1 MFCVMSEDKIVTK
14 KKDKNVWKTVG
25 EAAAVAAGIAAAII
39 LKKK

>member
-1 MFCVMSEDKIVTK
+1 MSEDKIETK

-25 EAAAVAAGIAAAII
+25 EAATVAASIALAII